1 MDSKDSIIK
10 EIKTFLPMV
19 TEEFIISISNKG
31 IYKRSLKDLEKVRDS
46 ISLTVVAEGVIGV
59 KVDDCDVELNIN
71 IQNSTCSC
79 PSTTMCK
86 HRIMGLLYLKE
97 YYENNFEAKSEDS
110 VESEVENVENNEE
123 YKELKELTSEKL
135 LEMLGKKQYNSLINS
150 ISIRDEADLQYGDM
164 LTVILPTQ
172 NIKVYFPKERSI
184 ENSICSCKEKKFCE
198 HRAYALVSYMM
209 REGKISEK
217 DLESVTIKIGERER
231 EFFKIVQNCL
241 ESILDRGISGLIGSE
256 IDRLEKFY
264 IQAYGMKFFA
274 VAAELKS
281 LATEIGYYMNKNISF
296 SHKRMLHTI
305 CTLYNRLNSLQVAE
319 KREIKNILIGEKQE
333 DKFNLSK
340 ITIFGLG
347 ASAFLTKRGEDL
359 ITSYFYCEDIKKII
373 SMSTLRPNGDIDQLY
388 RMGVIWS
395 DELSF
400 EKVSTSKFVLKDAK
414 LSLEKLSSSKNT
426 VSYIKGATSLED
438 LKNIVIDDYSIIQSK
453 IRQNKFDYFSPY
465 SSISGINLVKVN
477 KIEELE
483 YDKIEQKL
491 KMRAFDSEGRVINF
505 YLEYNRVTEDGIK
518 YLEKNRGK
526 GIEYILGSISER
538 KGELHGRFLSCIM
551 NDSINNIMFKGGRR

>member
-10 EIKTFLPMV
+10 EIKTFLPMI

-46 ISLTVVAEGVIGV
+46 ISLTVVAKGVIGV
-59 KVDDCDVELNIN
+59 KVDGCDVELNRN
-71 IQNSTCSC
+71 IQSSTCSC

-97 YYENNFEAKSEDS
+97 YYENNFEDESEVKS
-110 VESEVENVENNEE
+110 VESDEE
-123 YKELKELTSEKL
+123 YRELKELTAEKL
-135 LEMLGKKQYNSLINS
+135 LELLGKKMYNSMISS
-150 ISIRDEADLQYGDM
+150 ISIKDETEFQYGEI
-164 LTVILPTQ
+164 LTVTLPIQ
-172 NIKVYFPKERSI
+172 NVKVYFPKERSI
-184 ENSICSCKEKKFCE
+184 ENSICSCKEKKICE
-198 HRAYALVSYMM
+198 HRAYALMSYMM

-217 DLESVTIKIGERER
+217 DLESVTVEIGEKER
-231 EFFKIVQNCL
+231 EFLKNIKNYL
-241 ESILDRGISGLIGSE
+241 ESIFDRGIHSLNKNE

-274 VAAELKS
+274 GAEELKS

-305 CTLYNRLNSLQVAE
+305 CTLYNRLNSLQVVE

-347 ASAFLTKRGEDL
+347 ASAFLTKRGDIL

-373 SMSTLRPNGDIDQLY
+373 SMSTLRPDGDIIQLY
-388 RMGVIWS
+388 NMGTVWREEI
-395 DELSF
+395 SF
-400 EKVSTSKFVLKDAK
+400 ERASISKIILKEAK
-414 LSLEKLSSSKNT
+414 LSLEKVSSSR
-426 VSYIKGATSLED
+426 SSISHIKGNTTLDELQKLAIE
-438 LKNIVIDDYSIIQSK
+438 DYSIIQKK

-465 SSISGINLVKVN
+465 SSTSGINIVKVDR
-477 KIEELE
+477 IEEME
-483 YDKIEQKL
+483 YDRVEQKL
-491 KMRAFDSEGRVINF
+491 KWKVFDFEGRVINF
-505 YLEYNRVTEDGIK
+505 YLEYNRVTEIGIR
-518 YLEKNRGK
+518 YLERDKGK
-526 GIEYILGSISER
+526 GISYILGNIYER
-538 KGELHGRFLSCIM
+538 KGELLGRFLSCVID
-551 NDSINNIMFKGGRR
+551 DSINNIMFIGGGR